1 MQPAQVSLLG
11 HGAVGRRVE
20 KGWGE
25 VKQKTVSRAR
35 MQDLMPNAY
44 VQLEL

>member
-11 HGAVGRRVE
+11 HGAVGEGWRR
-20 KGWGE
+20 GE

-35 MQDLMPNAY
+35 MRDLMPNAY